1 LFPTFCLFPSI
12 ATWKLRYI
20 FSEFCAIYL
29 YTLQIDCSSPES
41 KLRKCTTRSL
51 AFFGIN
57 FQTQNSALTSWELSF
72 CSWFKLPT
80 PRG

>member
-29 YTLQIDCSSPES
+29 
-41 KLRKCTTRSL
+41 
-51 AFFGIN
+51 
-57 FQTQNSALTSWELSF
+57 
-72 CSWFKLPT
+72 
-80 PRG
+80 